1 MSWTVEVLEGIYTNP
16 DFPFDMA
23 PKLQVSL
30 KDSGKSRA
38 DLWAYA
44 AILAVEYGV
53 ETNNIQCDDAHN
65 RDPGEQCHH
74 QQGLPECKVS
84 TSIDSNQNSNLLDA
98 KCLIEKHSVFSRS
111 I

>member
-1 MSWTVEVLEGIYTNP
+1 MSWTVDVLEGIYTNP

-74 QQGLPECKVS
+74 QQGLPECKVR
-84 TSIDSNQNSNLLDA
+84 TSIDSS
-98 KCLIEKHSVFSRS
+98 
-111 I
+111 